1 MKQEEMFI
9 TVALSVT
16 LSLIQPH
23 FAARNKVFY
32 CVSVFFFFFLT
43 SLLIFCKISFLFIMH
58 ITSVLSTLI
67 LDSAKGTD

>member
-9 TVALSVT
+9 TVALTVT

-32 CVSVFFFFFLT
+32 CVSVFLFCFFNPPAYFLQNFFLV
-43 SLLIFCKISFLFIMH
+43 H
-58 ITSVLSTLI
+58 N
-67 LDSAKGTD
+67 AHH